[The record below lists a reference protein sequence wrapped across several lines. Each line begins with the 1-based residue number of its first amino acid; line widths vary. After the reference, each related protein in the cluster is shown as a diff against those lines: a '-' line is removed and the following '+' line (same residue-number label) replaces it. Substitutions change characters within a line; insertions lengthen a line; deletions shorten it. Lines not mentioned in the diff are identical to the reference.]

1 MSEEAVTLADQ
12 IFSRIR
18 QEIVEGRIPPGSKM
32 SEPELA
38 RRFGIS
44 RGPLREAMRRLESS
58 SLVVRRANV
67 GARVIDLSSEQLLEV
82 YHLREALEGMAAR
95 LAAERMSEKEIDELG
110 ALIELHQRQVA
121 MDHGLAYYQSEGDL
135 DFHFCIVRGSHNP
148 RLQDLIAN
156 DLYYLVR
163 MYRCQFGMTGPRAPT
178 ALREHGHIL
187 EAIAE
192 RDGELAEILMR
203 RHIRASRQQAES
215 RLGRPFHATF
225 SGLGKCHQ
233 MIQGHPNADLLA
245 DGMVVMALYQTK
257 EGLAAGKAQA
267 IEVLGPP
274 EGAFDHFGPQGT
286 VVVV

>member
-95 LAAERMSEKEIDELG
+95 LAAERMSEEEIDELG

-163 MYRCQFGMTGPRAPT
+163 MYRCQFGMKGPRAPT

-203 RHIRASRQQAES
+203 RHIRASRQQAER
-215 RLGRPFHATF
+215 RLRGEPPAAAT
-225 SGLGKCHQ
+225 
-233 MIQGHPNADLLA
+233 LA
-245 DGMVVMALYQTK
+245 
-257 EGLAAGKAQA
+257 
-267 IEVLGPP
+267 
-274 EGAFDHFGPQGT
+274 H
-286 VVVV
+286 